1 MKKNRKT
8 LPIKKR
14 LFLTMLAISVIPVL
28 IITTF
33 ASFNTYNRIYQDTI
47 RVNTE
52 GMNWT
57 QEQLSNFSTEL
68 KELYYS
74 MEFDQGFKDAVLE
87 EYAGRGTYQNSS
99 QIRDMLLTKL
109 NLTRSLSYIKIV
121 FNTQNQEIYA
131 DRARVTIG
139 SPEQPILIRPEK
151 LQTNLFFTPSEDGIL
166 AVHNIHRFPD
176 RELLAQQSAAVRDKV
191 FLQILSTLQIYEN
204 EQLYIINDEAALLMA
219 VPEVETSLEN
229 LISLE
234 DFKIVNDV
242 FYTEKDGNIIFSTF
256 DQQEPLSIIKVVPK
270 SEVITSILP
279 TVYTGLILGL
289 VSLLVSVAIS
299 AILSSVISKPVVG
312 LARRVK
318 NIELES
324 LILEEDEESADEV
337 KVLEHH
343 IAAFIERIRQL
354 IRNEYDITLQ
364 SKTAQINA
372 LQAQI
377 NPHFLHNTLQLIG
390 SISLSQGGDE
400 VYRISE
406 SLSSLMRYSM
416 DFKEPFVSLDEEL
429 KHLDNYL
436 FIQKERFNDRM
447 SVSFSISPAVRSALI
462 PKLLLQP
469 IVENSFMHG
478 FETKSGS
485 WKLSIIAFSDE
496 EKLHI
501 IVKDNG
507 SGMEPLEVERINREL
522 KALRTGA
529 LISSM
534 TTSEH
539 IGLMNVNERIR
550 LTSSIDDGVT
560 VRSIKGEGTTIELAC
575 EIRRRKQ

>member
-1 MKKNRKT
+1 
-8 LPIKKR
+8 
-14 LFLTMLAISVIPVL
+14 MLAISVIPVL

-68 KELYYS
+68 KDLYYS

>member
-68 KELYYS
+68 KDLYYS

>member
-68 KELYYS
+68 KDLYYS

-229 LISLE
+229 LIALE

-447 SVSFSISPAVRSALI
+447 SVSFSISPEVRSALI

>member
-1 MKKNRKT
+1 
-8 LPIKKR
+8 
-14 LFLTMLAISVIPVL
+14 MLVISVIPVL
-28 IITTF
+28 IITIF
-33 ASFNTYNRIYQDTI
+33 ALVNTYTRISQDTI
-47 RVNTE
+47 RANTE
-52 GMNWT
+52 GMNRPKG
-57 QEQLSNFSTEL
+57 QLSDYARELNGFYYSTE
-68 KELYYS
+68 
-74 MEFDQGFKDAVLE
+74 FNQGFKDAVLE
-87 EYAGRGTYQNSS
+87 KYAGRGTYQNSS

>member
-1 MKKNRKT
+1 MKKNRKA

-68 KELYYS
+68 KDLYYS

-151 LQTNLFFTPSEDGIL
+151 LQTNLFFTPSKDGIL

-219 VPEVETSLEN
+219 VPEVETSIGN

-343 IAAFIERIRQL
+343 IAAFIEQIRQL

-390 SISLSQGGDE
+390 SISLSQGSDE

-447 SVSFSISPAVRSALI
+447 SVSFSISPEVRSALI

-507 SGMEPLEVERINREL
+507 SGMEPLEVEHINREL

-529 LISSM
+529 LISSIA
-534 TTSEH
+534 TSEH

-560 VRSIKGEGTTIELAC
+560 VRSVKGEGTTIELVC